1 MWQFF
6 TERGKKVVQLAH
18 KEALRLGHDV
28 IGTEHILLG
37 LVAEGEGVAAQ
48 VLAAFGVGT
57 EEITQRVEQIVGRG
71 EPKNKPV
78 DLPLSPRAKRV
89 LDLAMREARNM
100 GVNYVGTEH
109 ILLGLISEGEGI
121 AAQVLLSLDLDLQ
134 KVRAEVQSVLSGGE
148 HGNDVDRESRDA
160 AQKAG
165 NRSRTP
171 TLDQLGIVL
180 TDMAASGELDPV
192 IGRNREIQRVIQV
205 LSRRK
210 KNNPVL
216 IGDPGVGKTAIVE
229 GLAQKVVEGD
239 VPEILKGKRVVQ
251 LNVGNLV
258 AGTKYRG
265 EFEERMRKL
274 VKELRDCRDVI
285 LFIDEIHTIVGAGGA
300 EGAVDA
306 ANILKPSLARGE
318 FQVIGATT
326 LEEYRKHIEKDAA
339 LERRFQPVMVD
350 EPNVE
355 DSIRILEGLRDR
367 YEVHHRAKISDDAL
381 VAAARLSE
389 RYITERFLPD
399 KAIDLIDEAAAR
411 ARLKTMELP
420 EDIKMMEKDLEALRK
435 EKEAAVTAQEF
446 EKAAG
451 FRDKERRLSEE
462 IEKSRNEWQKR
473 RNNEEPIVDS
483 EQIAQIVAE
492 WTGIPVVQ
500 LTEEESSRLLR
511 MEEEIHKRMVDQEE
525 AVNAVAR
532 SIRRARSGLKDPKRP
547 IGSFLFLGP
556 TGVGKTELARSL
568 AEFLFGGEDAMVRF
582 DMSEYMERHEV
593 AKLIG
598 APPGYVGYEEGGKL
612 TEALRRRPYSVVLFD
627 EIEKAHPDVFNILL
641 QILEDGRLTD
651 GQGHTVDFR
660 NSVVIMTS
668 NVGAQ
673 DLMKSRSLGFTA
685 AEGADVDLEKMKSSI
700 MEAVRKT
707 FRPEFINMVDDIIIF
722 KPLGKEELLK
732 ILDIML
738 DEVSKR
744 LEEQGITI
752 DVPAETREKLLIKG
766 YEPKFGARPLRRTL
780 QKTIEDPLADLLLEG
795 KVERNSVIRVNVE
808 GDKFSF
814 KTVKKR
820 KDAGQSGKTVA
831 NTGKTEG

>member
-6 TERGKKVVQLAH
+6 TERGKKVIQLAH

-707 FRPEFINMVDDIIIF
+707 FRPEFINRVDDIIIF

>member
-6 TERGKKVVQLAH
+6 TERGKKVIQLAH

-48 VLAAFGVGT
+48 VLAAFGVGA

-121 AAQVLLSLDLDLQ
+121 AAQVLLSMDLDLQ
-134 KVRAEVQSVLSGGE
+134 KVRTEVQSVLSGGE
-148 HGNDVDRESRDA
+148 HGNDVDRESREA

-367 YEVHHRAKISDDAL
+367 YEVHHRAKITDDAL

-389 RYITERFLPD
+389 RYITERYLPD

-556 TGVGKTELARSL
+556 TGVGKTELARCL

-707 FRPEFINMVDDIIIF
+707 FRPEFINRVDDIIIF

-808 GDKFSF
+808 GDNFSF